1 MTISSID
8 ETAALVVIDL
18 QKGIVIGPKAHP
30 AEQIV
35 ANAARLAGAFRAQEL
50 PVALV
55 NVAGGAPGR
64 TDFDYGDDDEEDAE
78 NDENDEDEVDAG
90 PAVWTEPVPELGAQ
104 PSDLRVT
111 KLCWGAFTGSSL
123 HATLQGLG
131 VTQIV
136 LAGINTQ
143 IGVETTA
150 RSAYELGY
158 HVVLAT
164 DAMTSGDAEAHEN
177 TVHRIFPR
185 LGEVGTTN
193 DVLNLLLSRRASRP
207 EAVTAE

>member
-8 ETAALVVIDL
+8 ENAALVVIDL
-18 QKGIVIGPKAHP
+18 QKGIVAGPKAHP
-30 AEQIV
+30 AEQVV
-35 ANAARLAGAFRAQEL
+35 ANAARPAEAFREQSL
-50 PVALV
+50 PVVLV

-64 TDFDYGDDDEEDAE
+64 TDFDYGDDDEEDE
-78 NDENDEDEVDAG
+78 DEDQLAE
-90 PAVWTEPVPELGAQ
+90 WIELVPELGAQ

-123 HATLQGLG
+123 HATLQDLG

-158 HVVLAT
+158 HVVLAA
-164 DAMTSGDAEAHEN
+164 DAMTSGDAQAHEN

-185 LGEVGTTN
+185 LGEVGTTD
-193 DVLNLLLSRRASRP
+193 DVLKLLNLRGSRLDGI
-207 EAVTAE
+207 TAE

>member
-1 MTISSID
+1 VTISSID
-8 ETAALVVIDL
+8 ENAALVVIDL
-18 QKGIVIGPKAHP
+18 QKDIVAGPKAHP

-35 ANAARLAGAFRAQEL
+35 ANAARLAEAFRGQHL
-50 PVALV
+50 PVVLV

-64 TDFDYGDDDEEDAE
+64 TDFDYGDDDEEDE
-78 NDENDEDEVDAG
+78 DEDQL
-90 PAVWTEPVPELGAQ
+90 TEWIELVPELGAQ

-111 KLCWGAFTGSSL
+111 KLRWGAFTGSSL
-123 HATLQGLG
+123 HATLQDLG
-131 VTQIV
+131 VGQIV

-177 TVHRIFPR
+177 TVRRIFPR
-185 LGEVGTTN
+185 LGQVGTTD
-193 DVLNLLLSRRASRP
+193 DVLKLLSQRVSRVGG
-207 EAVTAE
+207 VTAE